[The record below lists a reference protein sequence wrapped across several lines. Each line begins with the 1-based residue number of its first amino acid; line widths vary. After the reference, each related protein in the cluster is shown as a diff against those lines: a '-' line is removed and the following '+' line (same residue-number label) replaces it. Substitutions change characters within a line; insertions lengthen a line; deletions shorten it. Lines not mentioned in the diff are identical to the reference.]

1 MKLQN
6 LILNLSKDD
15 ILKLISL
22 QDKTIVKSLEL
33 GDQIK
38 ISGIYKLM
46 GLNVDFNGIMSI
58 SSFKNNVIY
67 ITINEFKISNKTSSN
82 PLVKGSIALLTKSIN
97 DIEGMTLK
105 NKVLTI
111 DREIIV
117 QAYCTDT
124 YGIKLDKLDINTLN
138 TKNGSLEFGINV
150 LDLNLKNLSVPK

>member
-111 DREIIV
+111 DIEKIV

-124 YGIKLDKLDINTLN
+124 YGIKFDKLDINTLN

>member
-38 ISGIYKLM
+38 ISGIYRLM

-111 DREIIV
+111 DIEKIV

>member
-97 DIEGMTLK
+97 AIEGMTLK

-111 DREIIV
+111 DIEKIV

-150 LDLNLKNLSVPK
+150 LDLNLKNLSVPN

>member
-22 QDKTIVKSLEL
+22 QSLEL

-111 DREIIV
+111 DIEKIV

>member
-38 ISGIYKLM
+38 ISGIYKLI

-111 DREIIV
+111 DIEKIV

>member
-6 LILNLSKDD
+6 LILNLSKDY

-111 DREIIV
+111 DIEKIV

>member
-111 DREIIV
+111 DIEKIV

-124 YGIKLDKLDINTLN
+124 YGIKLDH
-138 TKNGSLEFGINV
+138 
-150 LDLNLKNLSVPK
+150 

>member
-38 ISGIYKLM
+38 ISGIYKLV

-111 DREIIV
+111 DIEKIV

>member
-111 DREIIV
+111 DIEKIV
-117 QAYCTDT
+117 QAYCTDA

>member
-58 SSFKNNVIY
+58 SSFKNNVMY

-111 DREIIV
+111 DIEKIV

>member
-97 DIEGMTLK
+97 YIEGMTLK

-111 DREIIV
+111 DIEKIV

>member
-1 MKLQN
+1 MMLQN

-111 DREIIV
+111 DIEKIV

>member
-6 LILNLSKDD
+6 LILNWSKDD

-111 DREIIV
+111 DIEKIV

>member
-58 SSFKNNVIY
+58 SSFKNNGIY

-111 DREIIV
+111 DIEKIV

>member
-1 MKLQN
+1 MKLQK

-111 DREIIV
+111 DIEKIV

>member
-111 DREIIV
+111 DIEKIVHVRNIELIVTVPIIV
-117 QAYCTDT
+117 
-124 YGIKLDKLDINTLN
+124 
-138 TKNGSLEFGINV
+138 
-150 LDLNLKNLSVPK
+150 

>member
-22 QDKTIVKSLEL
+22 QVKSLEL

-111 DREIIV
+111 DIEKIV

>member
-111 DREIIV
+111 DIEKIV

-138 TKNGSLEFGINV
+138 TKNGSLEFRINV

>member
-33 GDQIK
+33 GDQKK
-38 ISGIYKLM
+38 ISGIYKIM

-111 DREIIV
+111 DIEKIV

>member
-97 DIEGMTLK
+97 DIEGMSLK

-111 DREIIV
+111 DIEKIV

>member
-111 DREIIV
+111 DIEKIV

-124 YGIKLDKLDINTLN
+124 YGIN
-138 TKNGSLEFGINV
+138 
-150 LDLNLKNLSVPK
+150 

>member
-111 DREIIV
+111 DIEKIV

-138 TKNGSLEFGINV
+138 TKNGSLEFEINV

>member
-58 SSFKNNVIY
+58 SSFKNNDIY

-111 DREIIV
+111 DIEKIV

>member
-97 DIEGMTLK
+97 AIEGMTLK

-111 DREIIV
+111 DIEKIV

>member
-67 ITINEFKISNKTSSN
+67 N

-111 DREIIV
+111 DIEKIV

>member
-82 PLVKGSIALLTKSIN
+82 PLVKGSKIYKWYWRN
-97 DIEGMTLK
+97 DFK
-105 NKVLTI
+105 K
-111 DREIIV
+111 
-117 QAYCTDT
+117 
-124 YGIKLDKLDINTLN
+124 
-138 TKNGSLEFGINV
+138 
-150 LDLNLKNLSVPK
+150 

>member
-58 SSFKNNVIY
+58 SSFKINVIY
-67 ITINEFKISNKTSSN
+67 ITINEFKFSNKKSSIH
-82 PLVKGSIALLTKSIN
+82 LVKGTIALLTKSIN

-111 DREIIV
+111 DIEKIV

>member
-1 MKLQN
+1 M
-6 LILNLSKDD
+6 SKDD

-111 DREIIV
+111 DIEKIV

>member
-46 GLNVDFNGIMSI
+46 GLNFDFNGIMSI

-111 DREIIV
+111 DIEKIV

>member
-105 NKVLTI
+105 NKVLTLDI
-111 DREIIV
+111 EKIV

>member
-111 DREIIV
+111 DIEKIV

-150 LDLNLKNLSVPK
+150 LDLNLNNLSVPK

>member
-1 MKLQN
+1 M
-6 LILNLSKDD
+6 SKDD

-111 DREIIV
+111 DIGKIV

>member
-111 DREIIV
+111 DIGKIV

>member
-111 DREIIV
+111 DIEKIV
-117 QAYCTDT
+117 Q
-124 YGIKLDKLDINTLN
+124 KLENTSGM
-138 TKNGSLEFGINV
+138 KQ
-150 LDLNLKNLSVPK
+150 K

>member
-111 DREIIV
+111 DIEKIV
-117 QAYCTDT
+117 QDYCTDT
-124 YGIKLDKLDINTLN
+124 YGIKLDKLYINTLN

>member
-82 PLVKGSIALLTKSIN
+82 TLVKGSIALLTKSIN

-111 DREIIV
+111 DIEKIV

>member
-111 DREIIV
+111 DIEKIV

-138 TKNGSLEFGINV
+138 TKNGSLELGINV